1 MVHTQPAQVTVPD
14 WLQDPIAELVTFL
27 PRLVGALVILAIGW
41 IIGRLA
47 GRVVMRIADGI
58 ELDRMVLETP
68 LGRIL
73 GGTEQAV
80 SRTFGKL
87 AKWFVYALAILAAA
101 NALAIALLSEWISTA
116 VSYLPA
122 FVAGLLVIV
131 FGFIVADF
139 VGDMIER
146 TRAATQTAYTSWF
159 ADGARVFLYFTAIV
173 IGLGT
178 MGIDV
183 GILLV
188 FARALAW
195 GLAAAVAIGAGV
207 AFGWGGK
214 DYVAENIDSWMRRT
228 NSMAPS
234 DESSNQRR
242 AGESGAGTGS
252 GSSPRSDR
260 EHGSEPGPGPG
271 ADLDD

>member
-27 PRLVGALVILAIGW
+27 PRLVGALVILFIGW

-146 TRAATQTAYTSWF
+146 TRAATQTVYTSWF

-214 DYVAENIDSWMRRT
+214 DYVAENIDGWMRRT
-228 NSMAPS
+228 NSMTPS
-234 DESSNQRR
+234 GEESDQRR
-242 AGESGAGTGS
+242 SESGAGTGS
-252 GSSPRSDR
+252 GSRARSDR
-260 EHGSEPGPGPG
+260 EPGPG
-271 ADLDD
+271 ADSDD

>member
-1 MVHTQPAQVTVPD
+1 MVQSLPAQAVQLPN
-14 WLQDPIAELVTFL
+14 WLQDPVAELITFV
-27 PRLVGALVILAIGW
+27 PRLVGAVIILLIGW
-41 IIGRLA
+41 VIGRFAA
-47 GRVVMRIADGI
+47 GVVGRIADGI

-80 SRTFGKL
+80 SSAFGSL

-101 NALAIALLSEWISTA
+101 NALAIPTLSEWISTA

-122 FVAGLLVIV
+122 FIAGLLVIV
-131 FGFIVADF
+131 LGFVVADF
-139 VGDMIER
+139 VGDVIER
-146 TRAATQTAYTSWF
+146 TRAATQTSYASWF
-159 ADGARVFLYFTAIV
+159 ANGARMFLYFTAIV
-173 IGLGT
+173 IGLDT

-183 GILLV
+183 DILYV

-214 DYVAENIDSWMRRT
+214 DYVSENIDGWMGRT
-228 NSMAPS
+228 STVAPS
-234 DESSNQRR
+234 EESRS
-242 AGESGAGTGS
+242 E
-252 GSSPRSDR
+252 SPRSSD
-260 EHGSEPGPGPG
+260 HDTGSEPSAGPG
-271 ADLDD
+271 AEDD